1 MSRVLAVEGEVGAE
15 ARVDVA
21 ECASRVPREE
31 GEKAGDVR
39 PRVGELI
46 FSLQAGYRARK
57 TRKTETNVR
66 AMDGV

>member
-1 MSRVLAVEGEVGAE
+1 
-15 ARVDVA
+15 VDVA